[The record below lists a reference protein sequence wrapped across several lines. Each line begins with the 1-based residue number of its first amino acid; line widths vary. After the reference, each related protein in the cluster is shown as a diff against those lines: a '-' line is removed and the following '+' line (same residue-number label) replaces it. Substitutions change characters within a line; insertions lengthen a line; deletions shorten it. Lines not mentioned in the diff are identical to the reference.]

1 MVPGGWGTLL
11 AVFHIMF
18 HEPLIPPNT
27 GNAIRMVAATGAALH
42 LIEPLGFVLSDA
54 HLRRAGLDYHAMS
67 RVFVH
72 ADFKAAVD
80 FVTAHGSGRI
90 FAFTGQAERSFDE
103 VSYRE
108 GDALLFGKETTGLP
122 AEVLGD
128 PHITGGVRIP
138 MLDKIRSLNL
148 SNSAAVAA
156 YEAWRQHGYRQ
167 PPQGWLPP
175 QSPITGSHGRPTA
188 P

>member
-1 MVPGGWGTLL
+1 M
-11 AVFHIMF
+11 FHVIF

-42 LIEPLGFVLSDA
+42 LVEPLGFVLTDA

-72 ADFKAAVD
+72 PDLDAVLE
-80 FVTAHGSGRI
+80 FVTAHGSGRV
-90 FAFTGQAERSFDE
+90 FAFAGSGDQTFTE
-103 VSYRE
+103 VSYEE

-122 AEVLGD
+122 AEVLND
-128 PHITGGVRIP
+128 SRITAAVRIP
-138 MLDKIRSLNL
+138 MLDEIRSLNL

-156 YEAWRQHGYRQ
+156 YEAWRQHDYRTM
-167 PPQGWLPP
+167 PEGWLPP
-175 QSPITGSHGRPTA
+175 QSPLATGNLETRSEP
-188 P
+188 